1 VARIGARKGAGNNR
15 VLRVMQHTRWSA
27 EARSQ
32 VRLEDAVVAAG
43 VRERKG
49 SSYSPCQNCART
61 IGHYWIQRA
70 HSLSGRPGKDL
81 RLLPMVSDSA
91 PWCLPF

>member
-1 VARIGARKGAGNNR
+1 VNDTDARLWHPWLRINR

-43 VRERKG
+43 VRERTG
-49 SSYSPCQNCART
+49 SSNSLCQNCART
-61 IGHYWIQRA
+61 IGHYRIPTGTIVERT
-70 HSLSGRPGKDL
+70 SGQGPEIVANGGR
-81 RLLPMVSDSA
+81 
-91 PWCLPF
+91 